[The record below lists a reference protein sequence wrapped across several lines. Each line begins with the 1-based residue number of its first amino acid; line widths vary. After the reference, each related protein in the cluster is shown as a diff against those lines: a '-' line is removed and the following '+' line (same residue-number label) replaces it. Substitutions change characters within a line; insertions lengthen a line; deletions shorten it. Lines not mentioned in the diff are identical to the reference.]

1 MEEPDPVGDL
11 AGELHLVRRQQHR
24 HPLVLELTD
33 HLEHVADRWVLNP
46 RYAVIQE
53 KVDGYRLVNGR
64 LSLPLAFLGD
74 GLEAFVAGENLAGER
89 YEHRPGYPMPGRSWT
104 LGLAVRL

>member
-1 MEEPDPVGDL
+1 MSATAT
-11 AGELHLVRRQQHR
+11 AGLSWVTSGGYRLS
-24 HPLVLELTD
+24 LD
-33 HLEHVADRWVLNP
+33 LEHVADRWVLNP